1 MALTTD
7 ESVQFLQKCEE
18 EMLAAMNEKDK
29 AEQCLVDFDLV
40 ILFSIPETNWTFY
53 LLLFPQGE

>member
-1 MALTTD
+1 MALSTD

-18 EMLAAMNEKDK
+18 QMLAAMNEKDK

-40 ILFSIPETNWTFY
+40 ILLSIPETN
-53 LLLFPQGE
+53 